1 MDAGS
6 PVRKCDGLLMFPI
19 SMHSLLF
26 RGPKAL
32 EILRKLTDEKS
43 IPEKYY
49 HAVFDGEVAGIPCI
63 VSKTGYTGEDGVELY
78 LAAEYAPQMWNAL
91 LEAGKEEGLIPCG
104 LGARDTLRMEAAMPP
119 LRTRDERRS
128 DSTGSGDFSLPS
140 RWQKKILSG
149 RRRWKKRGEPKR
161 ERIGLKVTG
170 RGIIREEQK
179 VSLEGNEIGMTTSGT
194 PLSRILDIR
203 LPWPL

>member
-1 MDAGS
+1 MYRFQD
-6 PVRKCDGLLMFPI
+6 RI
-19 SMHSLLF
+19 Y
-26 RGPKAL
+26 R
-32 EILRKLTDEKS
+32 R
-43 IPEKYY
+43 
-49 HAVFDGEVAGIPCI
+49 
-63 VSKTGYTGEDGVELY
+63 DGVELY

-194 PLSRILDIR
+194 PLSVSWISDCHGPCKSRDSQGPGTR
-203 LPWPL
+203 WKWTCVDEA